1 LNAPTFNSS
10 SSLPST
16 LEKNSHLCY
25 TIKAKRKVL
34 NNLVQLDL
42 KLPDSLA
49 REAQAAGLLTPQAIE
64 QLLREEIRRRV
75 GQLFDAADRLSALD
89 APPLTEAE
97 VEVEIQAAREARHS
111 SNSPI
116 SLPLPTP
123 ARSRP

>member
-1 LNAPTFNSS
+1 M
-10 SSLPST
+10 
-16 LEKNSHLCY
+16 
-25 TIKAKRKVL
+25 
-34 NNLVQLDL
+34 VQLDL

-64 QLLREEIRRRV
+64 QLLREEIRRRRV
-75 GQLFDAADRLSALD
+75 GQLFDAADCLAALD

-97 VEVEIQAAREARHS
+97 VEAEIQAVREATHS

-123 ARSRP
+123 AQSRP